1 MEIEM
6 KLLAIVVL
14 GILFAA
20 TLARAD
26 ETASKM
32 LHKRLNTCDA
42 DAKQTGV
49 PMQVHATHLVQLRLS
64 DRIFG
69 QFQQR
74 LGPVM
79 PFWFLF

>member
-26 ETASKM
+26 ETAVKL
-32 LHKRLNTCDA
+32 LHKRLDTCDA
-42 DAKQTGV
+42 DEKQTGV
-49 PMQVHATHLVQLRLS
+49 PMHGECSEAQFELS
-64 DRIFG
+64 
-69 QFQQR
+69 QQYSSYAEYR
-74 LGPVM
+74 AARTANQ
-79 PFWFLF
+79 

>member
-1 MEIEM
+1 M

-20 TLARAD
+20 MLARAD
-26 ETASKM
+26 ETAVKI

-49 PMQVHATHLVQLRLS
+49 PMHAECSETQFELS
-64 DRIFG
+64 
-69 QFQQR
+69 QQYSSYAEYR
-74 LGPVM
+74 AARKANQ
-79 PFWFLF
+79 

>member
-1 MEIEM
+1 M
-6 KLLAIVVL
+6 KLLALVVL

-26 ETASKM
+26 ETAVKM

-49 PMQVHATHLVQLRLS
+49 PMHSECSEVQFELS
-64 DRIFG
+64 KRYSSYAEY
-69 QFQQR
+69 QAARKANQ
-74 LGPVM
+74 
-79 PFWFLF
+79 